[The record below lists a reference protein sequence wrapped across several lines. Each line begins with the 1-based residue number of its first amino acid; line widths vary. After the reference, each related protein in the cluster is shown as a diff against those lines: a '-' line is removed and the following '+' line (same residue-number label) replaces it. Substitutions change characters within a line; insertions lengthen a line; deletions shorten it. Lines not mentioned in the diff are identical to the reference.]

1 MGWIYSAIAVL
12 GMTAIF
18 GMYLLSLILRN
29 KSTPKGVTIIHG
41 VMASISLVLLV
52 IYCFSDTPSPWVSFI
67 VLVIAAIGGF
77 YINFKD
83 ISGKP
88 VPKWFAVVHGLIA
101 VAGFGLLIWFA
112 WSIN

>member
-1 MGWIYSAIAVL
+1 MGFIYSAVAVL

-41 VMASISLVLLV
+41 VMAAIALVLLI
-52 IYCFSDTPSPWVSFI
+52 IYCFGNSPSPWVSLI
-67 VLVIAAIGGF
+67 VFVLAAIGGF

-88 VPKWFAVVHGLIA
+88 VPKWFAVTHGVIA
-101 VAGFGLLIWFA
+101 LTGFGLLIFFA
-112 WSIN
+112 FL